1 MPLVEITM
9 RTGRTDDQVRALVS
23 EVTEAVVNTVHVP
36 AERVRVLVHEL
47 EASRIAVGGV
57 TAADATPTT

>member
-1 MPLVEITM
+1 MPLVVITM

-23 EVTEAVVNTVHVP
+23 EVTDAVVNTVDVTP
-36 AERVRVLVHEL
+36 DRVRVLVHEL

-57 TAADATPTT
+57 TAADTVQN